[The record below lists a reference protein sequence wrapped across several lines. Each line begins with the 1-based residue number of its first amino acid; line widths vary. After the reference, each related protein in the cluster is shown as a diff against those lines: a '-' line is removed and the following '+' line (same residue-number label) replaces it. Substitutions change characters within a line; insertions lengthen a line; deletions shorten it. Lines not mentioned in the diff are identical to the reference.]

1 MAEEREFIDEL
12 EHPGVDRY
20 RELVDGF
27 DANEVEDFVDSLL
40 ALIEE
45 DPFYFDPYLA
55 LVQLNEEAELY
66 DESARLL
73 EEAYAKAVELIT
85 EDGKWPDKLRWG
97 FVENRH
103 IIRTITSKA
112 VLFWKKNQIENALD
126 LFGHLVRM
134 NPNDNGGN
142 RYFILAIKMGMDFQG
157 FMDRFDRDGY
167 YDNEID
173 KWFNDHYTNFPD
185 ELGWWDEE

>member
-1 MAEEREFIDEL
+1 M
-12 EHPGVDRY
+12 
-20 RELVDGF
+20 
-27 DANEVEDFVDSLL
+27 
-40 ALIEE
+40 
-45 DPFYFDPYLA
+45 
-55 LVQLNEEAELY
+55 
-66 DESARLL
+66 
-73 EEAYAKAVELIT
+73 
-85 EDGKWPDKLRWG
+85 
-97 FVENRH
+97 
-103 IIRTITSKA
+103 
-112 VLFWKKNQIENALD
+112 
-126 LFGHLVRM
+126 RM